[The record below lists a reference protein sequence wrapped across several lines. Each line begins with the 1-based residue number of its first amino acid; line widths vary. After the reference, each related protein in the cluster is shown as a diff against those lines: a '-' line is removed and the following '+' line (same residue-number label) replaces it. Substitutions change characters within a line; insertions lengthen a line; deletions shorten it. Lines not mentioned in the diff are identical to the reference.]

1 MVKDTEVNMMHGAG
15 GEVMGELLQTL
26 TAFKNNNAGGI
37 GLESLDDGS
46 TFTVGDK
53 TVVLTTDSHVVKPLF
68 FPGGDIG
75 RIAVSGTI
83 NDLSVMG
90 ARPIALTCAMVIEE
104 GFPIADLEKIVAS
117 MDEALGEVGAAIIT
131 GDTKVVEK
139 GSIDGIAINTAGVG
153 VVENYLIRDKN
164 LQVGDKIIVSGNL
177 GDHGMAI
184 VSYREGF
191 DLGDQLKSD
200 VAPLWKMIEGAILAG
215 GEDGVKLTLLDENE
229 EVFSCTLVPEVLQKQ
244 AVYAEMLE
252 GDIGYIKITNFE
264 ADTADNA
271 LKALETLRDEGSVGI
286 IFDVRHNPGGYA
298 SELVKVLDY
307 LLPEGDLFHSVDYS
321 GKKDTDTSDAKCLQM
336 PMAVLINKN
345 SYSAA
350 EFFAAALEEY
360 NWATVVG
367 DPTSGKGNFQYTF
380 DLPDGSGV
388 GLSVGKYYT
397 PNGVSLAEQGGLVP
411 EVLVEISDEL
421 AAKIYA
427 DLVPPAEDPQI
438 QAAVKVLTEG
448 AK

>member
-164 LQVGDKIIVSGNL
+164 LKVGDKIIVSGNL

-215 GEDGVKLTLLDENE
+215 GKGAIHAMKDPTRGGFAACMNEMARKAGVKVVVHEEAVPIRESVASAGGLLGIDPLQVANE
-229 EVFSCTLVPEVLQKQ
+229 GKCVMGVAPE
-244 AVYAEMLE
+244 
-252 GDIGYIKITNFE
+252 
-264 ADTADNA
+264 
-271 LKALETLRDEGSVGI
+271 
-286 IFDVRHNPGGYA
+286 
-298 SELVKVLDY
+298 
-307 LLPEGDLFHSVDYS
+307 
-321 GKKDTDTSDAKCLQM
+321 
-336 PMAVLINKN
+336 
-345 SYSAA
+345 AA
-350 EFFAAALEEY
+350 EKILEALHAHPYGKDARIVGE
-360 NWATVVG
+360 VVE
-367 DPTSGKGNFQYTF
+367 
-380 DLPDGSGV
+380 GSGV
-388 GLSVGKYYT
+388 VMLTRIGSERFIEPPMGD
-397 PNGVSLAEQGGLVP
+397 PVP
-411 EVLVEISDEL
+411 RVC
-421 AAKIYA
+421 
-427 DLVPPAEDPQI
+427 
-438 QAAVKVLTEG
+438 
-448 AK
+448 

>member
-117 MDEALGEVGAAIIT
+117 MDEALGEVGASIIT

-164 LQVGDKIIVSGNL
+164 LKVGDKIIVSGNL

-215 GEDGVKLTLLDENE
+215 GKGAIHAMKDPTRGGFAACMNEMARKAGVKVVVHEEAVPIRESVASAGGLLGIDPLQVANE
-229 EVFSCTLVPEVLQKQ
+229 GKCVMGVAPE
-244 AVYAEMLE
+244 
-252 GDIGYIKITNFE
+252 
-264 ADTADNA
+264 
-271 LKALETLRDEGSVGI
+271 
-286 IFDVRHNPGGYA
+286 
-298 SELVKVLDY
+298 
-307 LLPEGDLFHSVDYS
+307 
-321 GKKDTDTSDAKCLQM
+321 
-336 PMAVLINKN
+336 
-345 SYSAA
+345 AA
-350 EFFAAALEEY
+350 EKILEALHAHPYGKDARIVGE
-360 NWATVVG
+360 VVE
-367 DPTSGKGNFQYTF
+367 
-380 DLPDGSGV
+380 GSGV
-388 GLSVGKYYT
+388 VMLTRIGSERFIEPPMGD
-397 PNGVSLAEQGGLVP
+397 PVP
-411 EVLVEISDEL
+411 RVC
-421 AAKIYA
+421 
-427 DLVPPAEDPQI
+427 
-438 QAAVKVLTEG
+438 
-448 AK
+448 

>member
-104 GFPIADLEKIVAS
+104 GFPISDLEKIVAS
-117 MDEALGEVGAAIIT
+117 MDEALGEVGASIIT

-164 LQVGDKIIVSGNL
+164 LKVGDKIIVSGNL

-200 VAPLWKMIEGAILAG
+200 VAPLWKMIAGAILAG
-215 GEDGVKLTLLDENE
+215 GDGAIHAMKDPTRGGFAACMNEMARKAGVKVVVHEEAVPIRESVASAGGLLGIDPLQVANE
-229 EVFSCTLVPEVLQKQ
+229 
-244 AVYAEMLE
+244 
-252 GDIGYIKITNFE
+252 
-264 ADTADNA
+264 
-271 LKALETLRDEGSVGI
+271 
-286 IFDVRHNPGGYA
+286 
-298 SELVKVLDY
+298 
-307 LLPEGDLFHSVDYS
+307 
-321 GKKDTDTSDAKCLQM
+321 GKCVM
-336 PMAVLINKN
+336 GV
-345 SYSAA
+345 AA
-350 EFFAAALEEY
+350 EAADKILEALRSHPYGKDARIIGE
-360 NWATVVG
+360 VVE
-367 DPTSGKGNFQYTF
+367 
-380 DLPDGSGV
+380 GSGV
-388 GLSVGKYYT
+388 VMHTRIGSERFIEPPMGD
-397 PNGVSLAEQGGLVP
+397 PVP
-411 EVLVEISDEL
+411 RVC
-421 AAKIYA
+421 
-427 DLVPPAEDPQI
+427 
-438 QAAVKVLTEG
+438 
-448 AK
+448 

>member
-1 MVKDTEVNMMHGAG
+1 VSI
-15 GEVMGELLQTL
+15 
-26 TAFKNNNAGGI
+26 NNFNDRCAQETKAAI
-37 GLESLDDGS
+37 ESL
-46 TFTVGDK
+46 
-53 TVVLTTDSHVVKPLF
+53 
-68 FPGGDIG
+68 IEQ
-75 RIAVSGTI
+75 
-83 NDLSVMG
+83 G
-90 ARPIALTCAMVIEE
+90 AT
-104 GFPIADLEKIVAS
+104 S
-117 MDEALGEVGAAIIT
+117 
-131 GDTKVVEK
+131 
-139 GSIDGIAINTAGVG
+139 
-153 VVENYLIRDKN
+153 LI
-164 LQVGDKIIVSGNL
+164 
-177 GDHGMAI
+177 
-184 VSYREGF
+184 F
-191 DLGDQLKSD
+191 DLR
-200 VAPLWKMIEGAILAG
+200 
-215 GEDGVKLTLLDENE
+215 N
-229 EVFSCTLVPEVLQKQ
+229 
-244 AVYAEMLE
+244 
-252 GDIGYIKITNFE
+252 
-264 ADTADNA
+264 
-271 LKALETLRDEGSVGI
+271 
-286 IFDVRHNPGGYA
+286 NPGGYKH
-298 SELVKVLDY
+298 ELVNILDY

-321 GKKDTDTSDAKCLQM
+321 GKKETDTSDAKCLQM

>member
-117 MDEALGEVGAAIIT
+117 MDEALGEVGASIIT

-200 VAPLWKMIEGAILAG
+200 VSPLWKMIEGAILAG
-215 GEDGVKLTLLDENE
+215 GKGAIHAMKDPTRGGFAACMNEMARKAGVKVVVHEEAVPIRESVASAGGLLGIDPLQVANE
-229 EVFSCTLVPEVLQKQ
+229 GKCVMGVAPE
-244 AVYAEMLE
+244 AAEMILE
-252 GDIGYIKITNFE
+252 
-264 ADTADNA
+264 A
-271 LKALETLRDEGSVGI
+271 LHAHPYGKDARIVG
-286 IFDVRHNPGGYA
+286 
-298 SELVKVLDY
+298 E
-307 LLPEGDLFHSVDYS
+307 
-321 GKKDTDTSDAKCLQM
+321 
-336 PMAVLINKN
+336 
-345 SYSAA
+345 
-350 EFFAAALEEY
+350 
-360 NWATVVG
+360 VVE
-367 DPTSGKGNFQYTF
+367 
-380 DLPDGSGV
+380 GSGV
-388 GLSVGKYYT
+388 VMLTRIGSERFIEPPMGD
-397 PNGVSLAEQGGLVP
+397 PVP
-411 EVLVEISDEL
+411 RVC
-421 AAKIYA
+421 
-427 DLVPPAEDPQI
+427 
-438 QAAVKVLTEG
+438 
-448 AK
+448 

>member
-117 MDEALGEVGAAIIT
+117 MDEALGEVGASIIT

-215 GEDGVKLTLLDENE
+215 GKGAIHAMKDPTRGGFAACMNEMARKAGVKVVVHEEAVPIRESVASAGGLLGIDPLQVANE
-229 EVFSCTLVPEVLQKQ
+229 GKCVMGVAPE
-244 AVYAEMLE
+244 
-252 GDIGYIKITNFE
+252 
-264 ADTADNA
+264 
-271 LKALETLRDEGSVGI
+271 
-286 IFDVRHNPGGYA
+286 
-298 SELVKVLDY
+298 
-307 LLPEGDLFHSVDYS
+307 
-321 GKKDTDTSDAKCLQM
+321 
-336 PMAVLINKN
+336 
-345 SYSAA
+345 AA
-350 EFFAAALEEY
+350 EKILEALHAHPYGKDARIVGE
-360 NWATVVG
+360 VVE
-367 DPTSGKGNFQYTF
+367 
-380 DLPDGSGV
+380 GSGV
-388 GLSVGKYYT
+388 VMLTRIGSERFIEPPMGD
-397 PNGVSLAEQGGLVP
+397 PVP
-411 EVLVEISDEL
+411 RVC
-421 AAKIYA
+421 
-427 DLVPPAEDPQI
+427 
-438 QAAVKVLTEG
+438 
-448 AK
+448 

>member
-117 MDEALGEVGAAIIT
+117 MDKALGEVGAAIIT

-215 GEDGVKLTLLDENE
+215 GKGAIHAMKDPTRGGFAACMNEMARKAGVKVVVHEEAVPIRESVASAGGLLGIDPLQVANE
-229 EVFSCTLVPEVLQKQ
+229 GKCVMGVAPE
-244 AVYAEMLE
+244 
-252 GDIGYIKITNFE
+252 
-264 ADTADNA
+264 
-271 LKALETLRDEGSVGI
+271 
-286 IFDVRHNPGGYA
+286 
-298 SELVKVLDY
+298 
-307 LLPEGDLFHSVDYS
+307 
-321 GKKDTDTSDAKCLQM
+321 
-336 PMAVLINKN
+336 
-345 SYSAA
+345 AA
-350 EFFAAALEEY
+350 EKILEALHAHPYGKDARIVGE
-360 NWATVVG
+360 VVE
-367 DPTSGKGNFQYTF
+367 
-380 DLPDGSGV
+380 GSGV
-388 GLSVGKYYT
+388 VMLTRIGSERFIEPPMGD
-397 PNGVSLAEQGGLVP
+397 PVP
-411 EVLVEISDEL
+411 RVC
-421 AAKIYA
+421 
-427 DLVPPAEDPQI
+427 
-438 QAAVKVLTEG
+438 
-448 AK
+448 

>member
-117 MDEALGEVGAAIIT
+117 MDEALGEVGASIIT

-215 GEDGVKLTLLDENE
+215 GKGAIHAMKDPTRGGFAACMNEMARKAGVKVVVHE
-229 EVFSCTLVPEVLQKQ
+229 EAVPIRE
-244 AVYAEMLE
+244 
-252 GDIGYIKITNFE
+252 
-264 ADTADNA
+264 
-271 LKALETLRDEGSVGI
+271 SV
-286 IFDVRHNPGGYA
+286 A
-298 SELVKVLDY
+298 S
-307 LLPEGDLFHSVDYS
+307 
-321 GKKDTDTSDAKCLQM
+321 A
-336 PMAVLINKN
+336 
-345 SYSAA
+345 
-350 EFFAAALEEY
+350 
-360 NWATVVG
+360 
-367 DPTSGKGNFQYTF
+367 
-380 DLPDGSGV
+380 
-388 GLSVGKYYT
+388 
-397 PNGVSLAEQGGLVP
+397 GGL
-411 EVLVEISDEL
+411 LGI
-421 AAKIYA
+421 
-427 DLVPPAEDPQI
+427 DP
-438 QAAVKVLTEG
+438 L
-448 AK
+448 

>member
-200 VAPLWKMIEGAILAG
+200 VSPLWKMIEGAILAG
-215 GEDGVKLTLLDENE
+215 GKGAIHAMKDPTRGGFAACMNEMARKAGVKVVVHEEAVPIRESVASAGGLLGIDPLQVANE
-229 EVFSCTLVPEVLQKQ
+229 GKCVMGVAPE
-244 AVYAEMLE
+244 
-252 GDIGYIKITNFE
+252 
-264 ADTADNA
+264 
-271 LKALETLRDEGSVGI
+271 
-286 IFDVRHNPGGYA
+286 
-298 SELVKVLDY
+298 
-307 LLPEGDLFHSVDYS
+307 
-321 GKKDTDTSDAKCLQM
+321 
-336 PMAVLINKN
+336 
-345 SYSAA
+345 AA
-350 EFFAAALEEY
+350 EKILEALHAHPYGKDARIVGE
-360 NWATVVG
+360 VVE
-367 DPTSGKGNFQYTF
+367 
-380 DLPDGSGV
+380 GSGV
-388 GLSVGKYYT
+388 VMLTRIGSERFIEPPMGD
-397 PNGVSLAEQGGLVP
+397 PVP
-411 EVLVEISDEL
+411 RVC
-421 AAKIYA
+421 
-427 DLVPPAEDPQI
+427 
-438 QAAVKVLTEG
+438 
-448 AK
+448 

>member
-46 TFTVGDK
+46 TFTIGDK

-215 GEDGVKLTLLDENE
+215 GKGAIHAMKDPTRGGFAACMNEMARKAGVKVVVHEEAVPIRESVASAGGLLGIDPLQVANE
-229 EVFSCTLVPEVLQKQ
+229 GKCVMGVAPE
-244 AVYAEMLE
+244 
-252 GDIGYIKITNFE
+252 
-264 ADTADNA
+264 
-271 LKALETLRDEGSVGI
+271 
-286 IFDVRHNPGGYA
+286 
-298 SELVKVLDY
+298 
-307 LLPEGDLFHSVDYS
+307 
-321 GKKDTDTSDAKCLQM
+321 
-336 PMAVLINKN
+336 
-345 SYSAA
+345 AA
-350 EFFAAALEEY
+350 EKILEALRAHPYGKDARIVGE
-360 NWATVVG
+360 VVE
-367 DPTSGKGNFQYTF
+367 
-380 DLPDGSGV
+380 GSGV
-388 GLSVGKYYT
+388 VMLTRIGSERFIEPPMGD
-397 PNGVSLAEQGGLVP
+397 PVP
-411 EVLVEISDEL
+411 RVC
-421 AAKIYA
+421 
-427 DLVPPAEDPQI
+427 
-438 QAAVKVLTEG
+438 
-448 AK
+448 

>member
-46 TFTVGDK
+46 TFTIGDK

-117 MDEALGEVGAAIIT
+117 MDEALGEVGASIIT

-215 GEDGVKLTLLDENE
+215 GKGAIHAMKDPTRGGFAACMNEMARKAGVKVVVHEESVPIRESVASAGGLLGIDPLQVANE
-229 EVFSCTLVPEVLQKQ
+229 GKCVMGVAPE
-244 AVYAEMLE
+244 
-252 GDIGYIKITNFE
+252 
-264 ADTADNA
+264 
-271 LKALETLRDEGSVGI
+271 
-286 IFDVRHNPGGYA
+286 
-298 SELVKVLDY
+298 
-307 LLPEGDLFHSVDYS
+307 
-321 GKKDTDTSDAKCLQM
+321 
-336 PMAVLINKN
+336 
-345 SYSAA
+345 AA
-350 EFFAAALEEY
+350 EKILEALHAHPYGKDARIVGE
-360 NWATVVG
+360 VVE
-367 DPTSGKGNFQYTF
+367 
-380 DLPDGSGV
+380 GSGV
-388 GLSVGKYYT
+388 VMLTRIGSERFIEPPMGD
-397 PNGVSLAEQGGLVP
+397 PVP
-411 EVLVEISDEL
+411 RVC
-421 AAKIYA
+421 
-427 DLVPPAEDPQI
+427 
-438 QAAVKVLTEG
+438 
-448 AK
+448 